1 MKLRNYK
8 QILFFLNRLEPFLES
23 IKEVKIDT
31 ELMNYYT
38 DSELREMIHWLYRD
52 VWSKNAL
59 GFMERSKLIEL
70 INSELNVLLWTVHGL
85 EKQMTQTPSNSQENV
100 DAFFERTQ
108 NQIHYLASKP
118 VENWDEYDTSNYRS
132 LLVKTGTTKRVF
144 AIFASDVLAEDV
156 YALTTKPS
164 YFFDTKEEAEAEIDN
179 IIIEEKFTR
188 DELVVHSLWLLT

>member
-38 DSELREMIHWLYRD
+38 DSELREMIHWLYCD

-70 INSELNVLLWTVHGL
+70 INSDLSVLLWTIHCL
-85 EKQMTQTPSNSQENV
+85 EKQMTQTPKTSQENV

-108 NQIHYLASKP
+108 NEIHYLASKP

-156 YALTTKPS
+156 YAVTTKPS
-164 YFFDTKEEAEAEIDN
+164 YFFDTKKEAEDEIKNIVAEG
-179 IIIEEKFTR
+179 KFTQE
-188 DELVVHSLWLLT
+188 ELVVHSLCLLT